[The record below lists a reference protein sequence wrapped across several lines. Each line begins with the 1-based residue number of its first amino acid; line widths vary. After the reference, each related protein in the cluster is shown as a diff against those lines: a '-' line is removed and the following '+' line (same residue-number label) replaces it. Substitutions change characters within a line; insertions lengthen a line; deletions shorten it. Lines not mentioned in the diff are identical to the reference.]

1 MATYVKGDE
10 VTKTT
15 DGTAVTKNVSYE
27 LFEKVGEAYNSLST
41 AANINFEV
49 SAMEF
54 EPGDH
59 TLVVKAK
66 ADGYE
71 DSDYSNEV
79 VYTAVEEGWVD
90 ITDQF
95 VFTEGAM
102 INANDGKY
110 STYSGWVA
118 TQDYIDLS
126 AYSEIEIKM
135 SKTSS
140 TGTGSGNAFYDAD
153 KTYVSGIT
161 HTDGVATY
169 GTMIK
174 NIVLNSNMKYI
185 RAMYWSK
192 NNSNYKAEFGDF
204 YCRAKLKS

>member
-1 MATYVKGDE
+1 MATYVKGN
-10 VTKTT
+10 
-15 DGTAVTKNVSYE
+15 AVANATSYE
-27 LFEKVGEAYNSLST
+27 LAEKASDGTYQTLAT
-41 AANINFEV
+41 AEEINFELDGLGLAV
-49 SAMEF
+49 
-54 EPGDH
+54 GNH
-59 TLVVKAK
+59 TLAVKAK
-66 ADGYE
+66 ADGYQ

-79 VYTAVEEGWVD
+79 VYTVEQDGWVD

-102 INANDGKY
+102 ISANDGKY

-118 TQDYIDLS
+118 TQEYIDLS

-140 TGTGSGNAFYDAD
+140 TGTGSGNAFYDAS
-153 KTYVSGIT
+153 KTYVSGIA

-174 NIVLNSNMKYI
+174 NVVLTSDMKYI

-192 NNSNYKAEFGDF
+192 SNSNYKEEFGDF
-204 YCRAKLKS
+204 YCKAKLKA